1 MRTNGEMTPYRGR
14 ATSSP
19 STSRKAH
26 RSSRRRRNF
35 LCCRGTPTGGNGCSW
50 QKAMSRGVE
59 GQTNDTLKMS
69 SAETSIC
76 CDIGQKWECPVTGKF
91 FLLSTTA
98 IVVFSINS
106 TRFESEEDF
115 SALS

>member
-26 RSSRRRRNF
+26 RSSRRRRNV
-35 LCCRGTPTGGNGCSW
+35 LCWNADRRKWLLMAKS
-50 QKAMSRGVE
+50 QAMSRGVE